1 MIDNFFF
8 FFWSFNSME
17 YAYYLHGIV
26 SDEKNGESIIP
37 SLTSRYIDKF
47 WQSCENNCN
56 IRLTPL
62 RWSKNFF
69 FSPKKTSCDTVP
81 KNPPTKILPKKKKKN
96 YYTFYE
102 LKLCLQLL
110 ILIQK

>member
-47 WQSCENNCN
+47 WQSC
-56 IRLTPL
+56 
-62 RWSKNFF
+62 
-69 FSPKKTSCDTVP
+69 
-81 KNPPTKILPKKKKKN
+81 
-96 YYTFYE
+96 
-102 LKLCLQLL
+102 
-110 ILIQK
+110 

>member
-69 FSPKKTSCDTVP
+69 FPLKRRVVTQSSKKSTNQ
-81 KNPPTKILPKKKKKN
+81 NPTEKKKK
-96 YYTFYE
+96 
-102 LKLCLQLL
+102 LL
-110 ILIQK
+110 HIL